1 MNPNQRKINQT
12 DIDEYKIDLIKT
24 LKNAYSLLNKTKEN
38 ERMKYKLYYDKSHKQ
53 VAFNKDDLV
62 WVYTKVNST
71 DPTLSTKL
79 LARWRSPYKI
89 LNKLNEV
96 NYRVLEIATGKNEI
110 VHVSRI
116 SKYRPWKGP
125 VSIDN

>member
-1 MNPNQRKINQT
+1 MDPVLPQDLFLPVNPNQRKINQT
-12 DIDEYKIDLIKT
+12 DIYEYKIDLIKT
-24 LKNAYSLLNKTKEN
+24 LKNAYALLNKTKEN
-38 ERMKYKLYYDKSHKQ
+38 ERMKYKLHYDKSHKH
-53 VAFNKDDLV
+53 VAFNKDDLI

-96 NYRVLEIATGKNEI
+96 NYRVLEIATGK
-110 VHVSRI
+110 
-116 SKYRPWKGP
+116 K
-125 VSIDN
+125 